1 MVNMADYQAPTYQAP
16 TYQAPTFDRDL
27 QTVAGRVD
35 EIGPLVR
42 RVLAPNPSAF
52 TFLGTGTYIVGSGT
66 VAVIDPGP
74 ANAAHID
81 ALVEALRGETV
92 SHIVCTHTHS
102 DHSPGSRL
110 LQAAV
115 GGRIVGC
122 APHPA
127 GDVVAF
133 AAERAAVAAT
143 EHAEGDSKGDIRD
156 AEPGH
161 SEDHFD
167 ADHVPADE
175 LFDGDVIDG
184 PGWSLEAVHTPGH
197 IANHLC
203 FALREASVLFSGDH
217 VMAWSTSVVSP
228 PTGNLNDYLRSLDKV
243 RLRTE
248 QLYWPTHGPAVKDP
262 RTFVSQL
269 YAHREHRTAQILSA
283 LTAGPQTI
291 PPLVAQMYIGL
302 DEKLVPAAGRSVLA
316 HVIALRQREKVASS
330 DDLDNKETIHSLM

>member
-1 MVNMADYQAPTYQAP
+1 MMSMGD
-16 TYQAPTFDRDL
+16 YQAPTFDRDL

-35 EIGPLVR
+35 QIGPLVR

-133 AAERAAVAAT
+133 AAERTIAAEGAVAA
-143 EHAEGDSKGDIRD
+143 EGEAPD
-156 AEPGH
+156 AAAMH

-167 ADHVPADE
+167 AEHVPQDE
-175 LFDGDVIDG
+175 LFDSDVIDG
-184 PGWSLEAVHTPGH
+184 PGWTLEAVHTPGH

-203 FALREASVLFSGDH
+203 FALREQSILFSGDH

-228 PTGNLNDYLRSLDKV
+228 PTGDLNDYLRSLDKV
-243 RLRTE
+243 RLRAE

-262 RTFVSQL
+262 KTFVGQL

-283 LTAGPQTI
+283 LATGPQTI
-291 PPLVAQMYIGL
+291 SQLVTQMYIGL
-302 DEKLVPAAGRSVLA
+302 DEKLIPAAGRSVLA
-316 HVIALRQREKVASS
+316 HVVALRQSSKVTSS
-330 DDLDNKETIHSLM
+330 NDLDNKETVHSLS